1 MKIERC
7 DFLLK
12 VIELFGG
19 IGAFTNALHK
29 LNINHEIVDYIEADK
44 NAVTAYNAL
53 YNQSFKPWMVENYS
67 LPKGKKV
74 DILMHGSPCQDFSRA
89 GNRAG
94 GKRGSGTRSSLL
106 FETIRI
112 LEESDIKPTWVI
124 WENVKAVLDKNFK
137 NTFDIYLSEMESL
150 GYYSKYQVLNAYDFG
165 IPQKRERIF
174 VISCLD
180 KKDFSFENLCKF
192 KPPSI
197 RKFLETCVHEKYIV
211 SQKSILSKIN
221 GTSTSSFKGRAR
233 IIDDFCYTIL
243 TNQVTIPN
251 AGFVR
256 VSDGKYRYL
265 TEKECCRLMG
275 FSNRDYALLYKIFK
289 PRKEHLKSSI
299 LYKLFGN
306 SIVVNI
312 LMEIVKEIE
321 RVEKL

>member
-1 MKIERC
+1 MI
-7 DFLLK
+7 FLLK

-29 LNINHEIVDYIEADK
+29 LNINHEIVDYVEANK
-44 NAVTAYNAL
+44 NAVIAYNAL
-53 YNQSFKPWMVENYS
+53 YNQSFKPCRVEHYN
-67 LPKGKKV
+67 LPKGKKI

-89 GNRAG
+89 GNHAG
-94 GKRGSGTRSSLL
+94 GEKGSGTRSSLL

-112 LEESDIKPTWVI
+112 LSQSDIKPTWVI

-137 NTFDIYLSEMESL
+137 NTFHKYVFEMETL
-150 GYYSKYQVLNAYDFG
+150 GYHSKYTVLNAYDFG

-174 VISCLD
+174 VVSRF
-180 KKDFSFENLCKF
+180 KKNNFSFEEVHKT
-192 KPPSI
+192 KSPSI
-197 RKFLETCVHEKYIV
+197 RKFLEPCVHEKYTV
-211 SQKSILSKIN
+211 TQKSILSKID

-256 VSDGKYRYL
+256 LSDDKYRYL

-306 SIVVNI
+306 SIVVNV

-321 RVEKL
+321 RVEQL